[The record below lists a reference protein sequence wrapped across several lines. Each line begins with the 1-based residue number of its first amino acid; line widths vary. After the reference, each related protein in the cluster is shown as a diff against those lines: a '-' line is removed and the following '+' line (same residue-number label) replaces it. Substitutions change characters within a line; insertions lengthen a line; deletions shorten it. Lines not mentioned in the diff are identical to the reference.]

1 LPGRPSSYFC
11 SVDTFAQQGS
21 NRACKRNRGSDH
33 RHKWGRGSQIFIQQK
48 KFNLRRYPEETMPP
62 QPRSLLPAN
71 AFAAAQAAV
80 PVEAGEMMLT
90 MRVRLLE
97 LCNHTI

>member
-1 LPGRPSSYFC
+1 
-11 SVDTFAQQGS
+11 
-21 NRACKRNRGSDH
+21 
-33 RHKWGRGSQIFIQQK
+33 
-48 KFNLRRYPEETMPP
+48 MPP